1 VQKCKTAKASSLNLI
16 DNKIGNYKTAFKKC
30 SPEREQVV
38 RDRFGPRG
46 WSPAS
51 ATSSPSSSSSPDP
64 PCPSFDSR
72 PTSKLDFYER
82 QDRRNVYHS
91 KIIIKLFF
99 QIIFIKDSLK
109 KT

>member
-1 VQKCKTAKASSLNLI
+1 
-16 DNKIGNYKTAFKKC
+16 
-30 SPEREQVV
+30 
-38 RDRFGPRG
+38 
-46 WSPAS
+46 
-51 ATSSPSSSSSPDP
+51 
-64 PCPSFDSR
+64 
-72 PTSKLDFYER
+72 LDFYER

>member
-46 WSPAS
+46 
-51 ATSSPSSSSSPDP
+51 
-64 PCPSFDSR
+64 
-72 PTSKLDFYER
+72 
-82 QDRRNVYHS
+82 
-91 KIIIKLFF
+91 
-99 QIIFIKDSLK
+99 
-109 KT
+109 